1 MEVGLSSSVR
11 TTLSSVQ
18 RIKDLQSRT
27 QNRIATGREDQERN
41 RNVIAAFVA
50 KSLSN
55 KASDLLSVKNSIGQG
70 SSQLQVAQ
78 NGLESIN
85 QTLNQLKAVAIQFE
99 NSSSPTQQAEL
110 QSQFDVL
117 SQQLDNFARDSSF
130 GGTNLIDSSPDTLN
144 LDLNADGSSSIQ
156 ITGQASDSATLG
168 LDINNTAT
176 IDAAAAQVRATA
188 QTIGSNASV
197 LQIRE
202 DFTTDLVNTLKEG
215 EAKLVQTD
223 LNEEAANSLALST
236 RNQLAAAATNL
247 AIQSEQ
253 TILQLF

>member
-1 MEVGLSSSVR
+1 
-11 TTLSSVQ
+11 
-18 RIKDLQSRT
+18 
-27 QNRIATGREDQERN
+27 
-41 RNVIAAFVA
+41 
-50 KSLSN
+50 
-55 KASDLLSVKNSIGQG
+55 
-70 SSQLQVAQ
+70 
-78 NGLESIN
+78 
-85 QTLNQLKAVAIQFE
+85 
-99 NSSSPTQQAEL
+99 
-110 QSQFDVL
+110 
-117 SQQLDNFARDSSF
+117 
-130 GGTNLIDSSPDTLN
+130 LIDSSPDTLN

-156 ITGQASDSATLG
+156 ITGQASDSATLA

-176 IDAAAAQVRATA
+176 IDAAAAQVRSTA

-236 RNQLAAAATNL
+236 RNQLASAATNL